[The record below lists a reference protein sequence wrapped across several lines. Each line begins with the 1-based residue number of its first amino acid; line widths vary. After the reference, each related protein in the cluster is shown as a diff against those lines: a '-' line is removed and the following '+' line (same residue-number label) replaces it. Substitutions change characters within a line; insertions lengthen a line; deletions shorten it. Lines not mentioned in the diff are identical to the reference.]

1 MREMLLG
8 ALKSYYVGNINRHI
22 ANIEIFLRTSVGIGE
37 HSDIQGSIDK
47 ELEAIDKYDA
57 PLKLQYNQGITGFRF
72 NKKNPFP
79 AKTMQHREWQRGYNF
94 AYFKQVE
101 KNEARKRS

>member
-8 ALKSYYVGNINRHI
+8 ALKSYYVGNINKHI
-22 ANIEIFLRTSVGIGE
+22 ANVEIFLRTSVGIGE

-57 PLKLQYNQGITGFRF
+57 RLSMLIKYFERKTVEESDKEE
-72 NKKNPFP
+72 KKSN
-79 AKTMQHREWQRGYNF
+79 
-94 AYFKQVE
+94 
-101 KNEARKRS
+101 

>member
-8 ALKSYYVGNINRHI
+8 ALKSYYVGNINKHI
-22 ANIEIFLRTSVGIGE
+22 ANVEIFLRTSVGIGE

-57 PLKLQYNQGITGFRF
+57 RLSMIIKYFERKTVEESDKEE
-72 NKKNPFP
+72 KKS
-79 AKTMQHREWQRGYNF
+79 K
-94 AYFKQVE
+94 
-101 KNEARKRS
+101 

>member
-8 ALKSYYVGNINRHI
+8 ALKSYYVGNINKHI
-22 ANIEIFLRTSVGIGE
+22 ANVEIYLRTSVGIGE

-57 PLKLQYNQGITGFRF
+57 RLSMLVKYFERKTVEESDKEE
-72 NKKNPFP
+72 KKS
-79 AKTMQHREWQRGYNF
+79 K
-94 AYFKQVE
+94 
-101 KNEARKRS
+101 

>member
-8 ALKSYYVGNINRHI
+8 

-57 PLKLQYNQGITGFRF
+57 RLSMLIKYFERKTVEESDKEE
-72 NKKNPFP
+72 KKS
-79 AKTMQHREWQRGYNF
+79 K
-94 AYFKQVE
+94 
-101 KNEARKRS
+101 